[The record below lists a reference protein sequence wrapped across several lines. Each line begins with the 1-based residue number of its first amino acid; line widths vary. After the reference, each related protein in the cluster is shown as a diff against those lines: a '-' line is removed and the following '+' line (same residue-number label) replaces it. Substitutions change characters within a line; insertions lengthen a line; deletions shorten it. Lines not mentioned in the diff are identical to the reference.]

1 MVFGDSFTAN
11 PDQYRNTLVRFSKTS
26 SQRVFMDYPNTGNC
40 LQGPDNWPRLLQSQ
54 TGVPVADWSCTG
66 HNSNHLNGRIQRAIR
81 SGALTPATRAVVLS
95 VGFNDYWPGSV
106 LESGTGYDQG
116 RIRGHYINN
125 VKSAA
130 AKIRAVAPRAKIIMP
145 GMLSITEDYGA
156 QQICAVNVIP
166 NIPAGFPLA
175 GLQQWE
181 SRVRSMQAAAARE
194 VGARFIDI
202 KAQSRF
208 HNTCAKDAERWVS
221 GVLDTT
227 TPHYNMAVHPSRAGS
242 AHVANQ
248 VARAL

>member
-11 PDQYRNTLVRFSKTS
+11 PDQYRNALVRFSKTS
-26 SQRVFMDYPNTGNC
+26 SQRVFIDYPNTGNC
-40 LQGPDNWPRLLQSQ
+40 LQGPDNWPRQMQ
-54 TGVPVADWSCTG
+54 ATTGVPVSDWSCTG
-66 HNSNHLNGRIQRAIR
+66 HNSNHLNGRIQRAIN

-106 LESGTGYDQG
+106 LVSGTGYDQG

-125 VKSAA
+125 VKAAA

-156 QQICAVNVIP
+156 QQICALNVIP
-166 NIPAGFPLA
+166 NVPVGFPLA

-208 HNTCAKDAERWVS
+208 HNTCAKDAERWIS
-221 GVLDTT
+221 GVIDTT
-227 TPHYNMAVHPSRAGS
+227 TAHYNMTVHPSRAGS